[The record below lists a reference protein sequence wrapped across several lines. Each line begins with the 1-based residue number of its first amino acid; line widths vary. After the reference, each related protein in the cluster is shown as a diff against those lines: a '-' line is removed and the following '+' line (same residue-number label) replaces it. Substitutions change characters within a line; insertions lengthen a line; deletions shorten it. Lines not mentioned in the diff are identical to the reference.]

1 MQGDARTKTTMASAL
16 GEFVYAFQ
24 NAAEYTLVSKFS
36 EIRKLNPVQEEAL
49 MEFMQQKDVL
59 PTGCGP
65 LILIIKENTPES
77 CLPNGGFLIIR
88 SRFKLV

>member
-1 MQGDARTKTTMASAL
+1 MASAL

-65 LILIIKENTPES
+65 LILIIKENTQIMFTEWRFSYHSEPFQIS
-77 CLPNGGFLIIR
+77 LISLCR
-88 SRFKLV
+88 CVR

>member
-1 MQGDARTKTTMASAL
+1 MASAL

-49 MEFMQQKDVL
+49 MEFMQRKDVS

-65 LILIIKENTPES
+65 FILIIKENTQIMFTEW
-77 CLPNGGFLIIR
+77 
-88 SRFKLV
+88 RFSYHSEPFELVSLCRCVR